1 MEALLLPLAAGL
13 VDFPPLRLDP
23 AAAQRFRMGQRLRDA
38 AWAPGAVAVF
48 GDDGLPLGLGQV
60 DTGGLLAP
68 QRMFNL

>member
-1 MEALLLPLAAGL
+1 AAGL
-13 VDFPPLRLDP
+13 ADFPPLRLDH

-48 GDDGLPLGLGQV
+48 GADDVPLGLGQV
-60 DTGGLLAP
+60 DASGLLAP